1 MFSQSW
7 IHHRTISVGPNFW
20 GPSSSAAKL
29 FHQKSSTIEHLGIL
43 SYNEALGMIDE
54 LDKKILNMLIANG
67 RQSSREITKK
77 LAEAGFKISERGLG
91 KRIARLERE
100 NIITGYTAIVDMK
113 RVNMAIPRLVTV
125 KLSSPKDFVQ
135 RLSDMKNYLAEAP
148 FCDFS
153 ARSNGS
159 FDWIELKFFNNIE
172 QANAEADLYRTWFGD
187 IIEDY
192 QSYDLD
198 VYKFGWQLFEEKD
211 FHTFMQYMQKKSDQ
225 KPTIKKTS
233 RYLEPQLSVK

>member
-1 MFSQSW
+1 
-7 IHHRTISVGPNFW
+7 
-20 GPSSSAAKL
+20 
-29 FHQKSSTIEHLGIL
+29 
-43 SYNEALGMIDE
+43 MIDD

-77 LAEAGFKISERGLG
+77 LGEEGFKISERGLG
-91 KRIARLERE
+91 KRIAKLERDK
-100 NIITGYTAIVDMK
+100 IITGYTAIVDMK
-113 RVNMAIPRLVTV
+113 KVNMGIPRLVTV

-135 RLSDMKNYLAEAP
+135 RLSDMKEYLADAP

-159 FDWIELKFFNNIE
+159 FDWIELKFFNNVE

-211 FHTFMQYMQKKSDQ
+211 FHAFMQYMQKKSES
-225 KPTIKKTS
+225 KPSMKKGS
-233 RYLEPQLSVK
+233 EYVKYEISA

>member
-1 MFSQSW
+1 M
-7 IHHRTISVGPNFW
+7 V
-20 GPSSSAAKL
+20 
-29 FHQKSSTIEHLGIL
+29 
-43 SYNEALGMIDE
+43 DE

-77 LAEAGFKISERGLG
+77 LALEGIRISERGLG
-91 KRIARLERE
+91 KRIAKLERSK
-100 NIITGYTAIVDMK
+100 IITGYTAIVDMK
-113 RVNMAIPRLVTV
+113 KVNMAIPRLVTV

-135 RLSDMKNYLAEAP
+135 RLSDMKKYLAEAP

-211 FHTFMQYMQKKSDQ
+211 FHSFMKYMQKKSEQ
-225 KPTIKKTS
+225 TNSLKKRS
-233 RYLEPQLSVK
+233 HYLEKEISVPSSK

>member
-1 MFSQSW
+1 
-7 IHHRTISVGPNFW
+7 
-20 GPSSSAAKL
+20 
-29 FHQKSSTIEHLGIL
+29 
-43 SYNEALGMIDE
+43 MIDE

-67 RQSSREITKK
+67 RQPSREITKK
-77 LAEAGFKISERGLG
+77 LSQEGIKISERGLG
-91 KRIARLERE
+91 KRIARLER
-100 NIITGYTAIVDMK
+100 NKIITGYTAIIDMK
-113 RVNMAIPRLVTV
+113 KVNMGIPRLITV
-125 KLSSPKDFVQ
+125 KLTSPKDFVQ
-135 RLSDMKNYLAEAP
+135 RLSDMKDYLTDAP

-211 FHTFMQYMQKKSDQ
+211 FHAFMQSMQKKSEMNHST
-225 KPTIKKTS
+225 KNESK
-233 RYLEPQLSVK
+233 YLKYEISA

>member
-1 MFSQSW
+1 
-7 IHHRTISVGPNFW
+7 
-20 GPSSSAAKL
+20 
-29 FHQKSSTIEHLGIL
+29 
-43 SYNEALGMIDE
+43 
-54 LDKKILNMLIANG
+54 MLIANG

-77 LAEAGFKISERGLG
+77 LGEEGFKISERGLG
-91 KRIARLERE
+91 KRIAKLERDK
-100 NIITGYTAIVDMK
+100 IITGYTAIVDMK
-113 RVNMAIPRLVTV
+113 KVNMGIPRLVTV

-135 RLSDMKNYLAEAP
+135 RLGDMKEYLANAP

-159 FDWIELKFFNNIE
+159 FDWIELKFFNNVE

-211 FHTFMQYMQKKSDQ
+211 FHAYMQFMHKKSESN
-225 KPTIKKTS
+225 PPMKKGS
-233 RYLEPQLSVK
+233 EYLKYQISA

>member
-1 MFSQSW
+1 
-7 IHHRTISVGPNFW
+7 
-20 GPSSSAAKL
+20 
-29 FHQKSSTIEHLGIL
+29 
-43 SYNEALGMIDE
+43 MIDD

-77 LAEAGFKISERGLG
+77 LGEEGFKISERGLG
-91 KRIARLERE
+91 KRIAKLERDK
-100 NIITGYTAIVDMK
+100 IITGYTAIVDMK
-113 RVNMAIPRLVTV
+113 KVNMGIPRLVTV

-135 RLSDMKNYLAEAP
+135 RLSDMKEYLADAP

-211 FHTFMQYMQKKSDQ
+211 FHAFMQFMQKKSES
-225 KPTIKKTS
+225 KPTMKKS
-233 RYLEPQLSVK
+233 SEYLKYEISA

>member
-1 MFSQSW
+1 
-7 IHHRTISVGPNFW
+7 
-20 GPSSSAAKL
+20 
-29 FHQKSSTIEHLGIL
+29 
-43 SYNEALGMIDE
+43 
-54 LDKKILNMLIANG
+54 MLIANG

-77 LAEAGFKISERGLG
+77 LVQEGFKISERGLG

-100 NIITGYTAIVDMK
+100 KIITGYTAIVDMK
-113 RVNMAIPRLVTV
+113 RVNMGVPRLITV

-135 RLSDMKNYLAEAP
+135 RLADMKEYLSDAP

-159 FDWIELKFFNNIE
+159 IDWIELKFFNNAE
-172 QANAEADLYRTWFGD
+172 QANVEADLYRTWFGD

-211 FHTFMQYMQKKSDQ
+211 FHAFVQYMQKKSEH
-225 KPTIKKTS
+225 KPSTKNGSKLLK
-233 RYLEPQLSVK
+233 YQVPA

>member
-1 MFSQSW
+1 MF
-7 IHHRTISVGPNFW
+7 
-20 GPSSSAAKL
+20 
-29 FHQKSSTIEHLGIL
+29 
-43 SYNEALGMIDE
+43 DE

-67 RQSSREITKK
+67 RQSTRAITKK
-77 LAEAGFKISERGLG
+77 LAEEGIRISERGLG

-100 NIITGYTAIVDMK
+100 KVILGYTAIIDMK
-113 RVNMAIPRLVTV
+113 KVNMGIPRLVTV
-125 KLSSPKDFVQ
+125 KLSSPKNYVQ
-135 RLSDMKNYLAEAP
+135 RLSDMKDYLTNAP

-159 FDWIELKFFNNIE
+159 YDWIELKFFNTLE
-172 QANAEADLYRTWFGD
+172 QANMEADLYRTWFGD

-211 FHTFMQYMQKKSDQ
+211 FHAFMQRMQKKVEE
-225 KPTIKKTS
+225 KPLASSNKKQS
-233 RYLEPQLSVK
+233 NYLNYQLSA

>member
-1 MFSQSW
+1 
-7 IHHRTISVGPNFW
+7 
-20 GPSSSAAKL
+20 
-29 FHQKSSTIEHLGIL
+29 
-43 SYNEALGMIDE
+43 MIDD

-77 LAEAGFKISERGLG
+77 LSEEGIKISERGLG
-91 KRIARLERE
+91 KRIARLEH
-100 NIITGYTAIVDMK
+100 NKIITGYTAIVDMK
-113 RVNMAIPRLVTV
+113 RVNMGIPRLVTV
-125 KLSSPKDFVQ
+125 KLSSPADFVQ
-135 RLSDMKNYLAEAP
+135 RLADMKEYLASAP

-159 FDWIELKFFNNIE
+159 FDWIELKFFNSVE

-192 QSYDLD
+192 QSYDLN

-211 FHTFMQYMQKKSDQ
+211 FYAFMQFMQKKSEQ
-225 KPTIKKTS
+225 KPLAKKDS
-233 RYLEPQLSVK
+233 QLLKYQLSA

>member
-1 MFSQSW
+1 
-7 IHHRTISVGPNFW
+7 
-20 GPSSSAAKL
+20 
-29 FHQKSSTIEHLGIL
+29 
-43 SYNEALGMIDE
+43 MIDD

-77 LAEAGFKISERGLG
+77 LGEEGFKISERGLG
-91 KRIARLERE
+91 KRIAKLERDK
-100 NIITGYTAIVDMK
+100 IITGYTAIVDMK
-113 RVNMAIPRLVTV
+113 KVNMGIPRLVTV

-135 RLSDMKNYLAEAP
+135 RLSDMKEYLADAP

-211 FHTFMQYMQKKSDQ
+211 FHAFMQFMQKKSES
-225 KPTIKKTS
+225 KPTMKKGS
-233 RYLEPQLSVK
+233 EYLKYQISA